1 MDLVLRNFIVAK
13 RELTENKLE
22 LGKTKVEFAM
32 TKNDLTEVK
41 EEILSLKTKFDERE
55 TELTQTKT
63 EFAQM
68 KANLEKSSTELAQT
82 RTDFMETKTELAKMK
97 TELGMTKTELLEM
110 KKELESMKSDLK
122 GTVYQIK
129 EVSKKLEER
138 FDERLT
144 RTERVLNIQL
154 RGCKS
159 QGERLSE
166 DVKNLQS
173 LSKTRS
179 EMLDDTKSELDQIRS
194 QMMKWSKTLTE
205 VSGEGEALFTLRGSA
220 QDTQQLSVKV
230 SGEDNLAL
238 TNTVQDTKATSLEP
252 SSGDRSEAIFESL
265 FHMPEKSLFVSSY
278 NDRMYRILHIMV
290 ENKIYFMS
298 DYHEVFFKIVLN
310 DNRRF
315 QISHTRTFDS
325 LTGKTLFSVLNSVL
339 PVRESNVLVCD
350 I

>member
-32 TKNDLTEVK
+32 TKNDITEVK

-82 RTDFMETKTELAKMK
+82 RTDFMETKTELAEMK

-220 QDTQQLSVKV
+220 QDTQQLKGLWRGQSCTYKYCTRHK
-230 SGEDNLAL
+230 SNIL
-238 TNTVQDTKATSLEP
+238 
-252 SSGDRSEAIFESL
+252 RAI
-265 FHMPEKSLFVSSY
+265 
-278 NDRMYRILHIMV
+278 I
-290 ENKIYFMS
+290 
-298 DYHEVFFKIVLN
+298 
-310 DNRRF
+310 RR
-315 QISHTRTFDS
+315 
-325 LTGKTLFSVLNSVL
+325 
-339 PVRESNVLVCD
+339 
-350 I
+350 